1 MAMKMD
7 EIPFFQDHLSFLLSL
22 SHSASTL
29 FGLSSDAVKFDQV
42 RDDDALSTASTES
55 VSLSESIRLAW
66 SPDNNIPLRPTL
78 KSRQAS
84 RIATAP
90 RHHATRQVR
99 WADKQEEAK
108 AVATPSNEQRFREN
122 AKTIEKAARV
132 HVLLAR
138 AAAR

>member
-1 MAMKMD
+1 MTNRA
-7 EIPFFQDHLSFLLSL
+7 ETPFFQDHLSFLRSL
-22 SHSASTL
+22 TQSASTL

-55 VSLSESIRLAW
+55 LSESITI
-66 SPDNNIPLRPTL
+66 PDNNIPLRPTL

-84 RIATAP
+84 RISAAP
-90 RHHATRQVR
+90 RHTATRRVR

-122 AKTIEKAARV
+122 AKTIEKTARE

>member
-1 MAMKMD
+1 MTNRA
-7 EIPFFQDHLSFLLSL
+7 ETPFFQDHLSFLRSL
-22 SHSASTL
+22 TQSASTL

-55 VSLSESIRLAW
+55 LSESITR

-84 RIATAP
+84 RISAPP
-90 RHHATRQVR
+90 RHPATRRVR

-122 AKTIEKAARV
+122 AKIIEKTARE